1 MPRYVAAAIF
11 ENEQTLKSSENDL
24 RTGQMDERCFLH
36 DVKIDSE
43 VREDPAV
50 AALLELDAERVRY

>member
-11 ENEQTLKSSENDL
+11 ENEQTLKSSENYL
-24 RTGQMDERCFLH
+24 RTGQMDERCFLD

>member
-11 ENEQTLKSSENDL
+11 ENEQTLKSSENYL
-24 RTGQMDERCFLH
+24 RTGQMDERCFLD

-43 VREDPAV
+43 VVEDPAV
-50 AALLELDAERVRY
+50 AALLELDAEMVRY

>member
-1 MPRYVAAAIF
+1 
-11 ENEQTLKSSENDL
+11 
-24 RTGQMDERCFLH
+24 MDERCFLH